1 MTRYGRT
8 QFADPN
14 MGVLE
19 NEEEQEEQEFYE
31 NSDDDDEEEVVSVE
45 AANKPVYKMDPDHRL
60 LLRSA
65 KPLLNSRNASVV
77 MATAQMYWHLA
88 PRSET
93 FPFEHYFSFSVA
105 KVTQALPFVR
115 LFVCNGISLKS
126 YQFTLV
132 INIL

>member
-19 NEEEQEEQEFYE
+19 NEEEQEFYE
-31 NSDDDDEEEVVSVE
+31 NSDDEEEEEEVVSVE

-88 PRSET
+88 PR
-93 FPFEHYFSFSVA
+93 
-105 KVTQALPFVR
+105 
-115 LFVCNGISLKS
+115 
-126 YQFTLV
+126 
-132 INIL
+132 